1 MSDSSIDVKYVANLA
16 RLDLNEEE
24 IQDFTNQLNDI
35 ISFVKQLERVDTTNI
50 EPTSNASAIV
60 DVIREDK
67 LRKGMGSDF
76 ALKNAPDQSNQQFK
90 VTRVVEK

>member
-24 IQDFTNQLNDI
+24 IQDFTSQ
-35 ISFVKQLERVDTTNI
+35 
-50 EPTSNASAIV
+50 
-60 DVIREDK
+60 
-67 LRKGMGSDF
+67 GSDV

-90 VTRVVEK
+90 VTRVVE